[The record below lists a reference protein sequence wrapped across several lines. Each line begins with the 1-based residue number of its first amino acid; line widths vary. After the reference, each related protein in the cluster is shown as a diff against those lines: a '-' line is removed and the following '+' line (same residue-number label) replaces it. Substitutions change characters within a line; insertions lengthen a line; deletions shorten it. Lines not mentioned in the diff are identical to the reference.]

1 MATMTWTLGPAWTP
15 ARGDFALAAS
25 GARLYAFGGRV
36 WDQSA
41 PSAEVHELDLA
52 AWPAGQWMRRYP
64 DLPSA
69 RLSNQAGFVTGQ
81 RIWSTGGLAAGSMPI
96 LEHVYLDL

>member
-1 MATMTWTLGPAWTP
+1 
-15 ARGDFALAAS
+15 
-25 GARLYAFGGRV
+25 
-36 WDQSA
+36 
-41 PSAEVHELDLA
+41 
-52 AWPAGQWMRRYP
+52 MRRYP